1 LFGMEGVTIMAHGKV
16 FIIDD
21 EDDNLAYLTEII
33 TAAGYQVEAF
43 SDGSEAVTKM
53 QVESPEMVFL
63 DVQMPHM
70 NGFQVL
76 NAIRKIDNI
85 AKVPVVLLSAISA
98 VTGDDYDPETI
109 QARYG
114 VRPDAFVSKPI
125 RTETVREQL
134 AKFVAHKLP

>member
-1 LFGMEGVTIMAHGKV
+1 MEGVTTMEQGKV

-33 TAAGYQVEAF
+33 TAAGYHVEAF

-53 QVESPEMVFL
+53 KAASPEIVFL
-63 DVQMPHM
+63 DVQMPRM

-76 NAIRKIDNI
+76 KAIREIDSLD
-85 AKVPVVLLSAISA
+85 KVPVVLLSAISA
-98 VTGDDYDPETI
+98 VTGDDYDPVTI
-109 QARYG
+109 HARYG

-125 RTETVREQL
+125 KPESVREQL
-134 AKFVAHKLP
+134 VKFVTPKPS

>member
-1 LFGMEGVTIMAHGKV
+1 MEGVTTMAHGKV

-33 TAAGYQVEAF
+33 TAAGYQVEAL

-53 QVESPEMVFL
+53 QAESPELVFL
-63 DVQMPHM
+63 DIQMPHM

-76 NAIRKIDNI
+76 KAIRKIDSL

-114 VRPDAFVSKPI
+114 VQPDAFVSKPI
-125 RTETVREQL
+125 RPENVREQL
-134 AKFVAHKLP
+134 AKFVTPKPS